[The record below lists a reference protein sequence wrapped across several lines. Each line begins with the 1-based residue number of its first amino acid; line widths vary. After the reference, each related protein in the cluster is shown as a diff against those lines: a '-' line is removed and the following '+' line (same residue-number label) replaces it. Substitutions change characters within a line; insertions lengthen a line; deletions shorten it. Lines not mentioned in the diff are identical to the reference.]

1 MYDIILSFIT
11 AFGITYLAIPS
22 VIKIANVK
30 HLIDVPSDRAA
41 HTEPTPSLGGI
52 AIFAG
57 AVFAITMW
65 TPFEYFAGLQYI
77 LCGMM
82 VIFLVGAKDDI
93 LPMSPKRKLSG
104 QMVAAL
110 ILVLKADVIITS
122 FYGLFGVYELP
133 YWISIL
139 FSVFVIVLIINAFN
153 LIDGINGLAASL
165 GILISLIFGTWFFL
179 IERVE
184 LAMVAF
190 VLTGALVAF
199 LKYNLTPADIFMG
212 DTGSM
217 TVGFVCAIL
226 AINFLESHNGYFIE
240 KLLEK
245 PYLEI
250 YKMKAVPAIA
260 VGILIIPLFD
270 TIRVFAT
277 RILRG
282 GSPFLPD
289 KRHIHHLLLD
299 MGFSHTKST
308 VILVI
313 VNIIFVLAAYFLQGF
328 GTFLLMVVIV
338 GLASLLSSVLY
349 FQVRQRKNRL
359 KSDA

>member
-1 MYDIILSFIT
+1 
-11 AFGITYLAIPS
+11 
-22 VIKIANVK
+22 
-30 HLIDVPSDRAA
+30 
-41 HTEPTPSLGGI
+41 
-52 AIFAG
+52 
-57 AVFAITMW
+57 
-65 TPFEYFAGLQYI
+65 
-77 LCGMM
+77 
-82 VIFLVGAKDDI
+82 
-93 LPMSPKRKLSG
+93 
-104 QMVAAL
+104 
-110 ILVLKADVIITS
+110 
-122 FYGLFGVYELP
+122 
-133 YWISIL
+133 
-139 FSVFVIVLIINAFN
+139 
-153 LIDGINGLAASL
+153 
-165 GILISLIFGTWFFL
+165 
-179 IERVE
+179 
-184 LAMVAF
+184 
-190 VLTGALVAF
+190 
-199 LKYNLTPADIFMG
+199 
-212 DTGSM
+212 
-217 TVGFVCAIL
+217 
-226 AINFLESHNGYFIE
+226 LESHNGYFIE

-349 FQVRQRKNRL
+349 FQVRKRKNRL

>member
-11 AFGITYLAIPS
+11 AFAVTYLAIPS

-30 HLIDVPSDRAA
+30 HLIDVPGHRAA

-52 AIFAG
+52 AIFTG

-77 LCGMM
+77 LCGMII
-82 VIFLVGAKDDI
+82 IFLIGAKDDI
-93 LPMSPKRKLSG
+93 LPMSPRRKLGG
-104 QMVAAL
+104 QVFAAL
-110 ILVLKADVIITS
+110 ILVLRADVIITS
-122 FYGLFGVYELP
+122 FYGLFGIYQLP
-133 YWISIL
+133 YFVSVI

-153 LIDGINGLAASL
+153 LIDGINGLAAGL
-165 GILISLIFGTWFFL
+165 GILISLVFGTWFFL

-190 VLTGALVAF
+190 ALTGALIAF
-199 LKYNLTPADIFMG
+199 LKYNITPADIFMG

-217 TVGFVCAIL
+217 LVGFVCAML
-226 AINFLESHNGYFIE
+226 AIKFLESHNGYFTE

-250 YKMKAVPAIA
+250 YKMKSVPAIA

-270 TIRVFAT
+270 TMRVFAT
-277 RILRG
+277 RIFRG
-282 GSPFLPD
+282 HPPFEPD

-299 MGFSHTKST
+299 IGLSHIRATL
-308 VILVI
+308 VLVI
-313 VNIIFVLAAYFLQGF
+313 VNIIFIVLAYFLQEI
-328 GTFLLMVVIV
+328 GTFPLMLLIN
-338 GLASLLSSVLY
+338 GLALLLSSMLFY
-349 FQVRQRKNRL
+349 QSRKVKQAR
-359 KSDA
+359 